1 MRPVAAPL
9 AQTIHERV
17 VCGPVFGVGPHAR
30 EFAAQALQAGSSVE
44 QADEPR
50 PLPREITRQ
59 QQRAVFADD
68 AVSGV
73 RPVAPVHENA
83 DERVI
88 HRAELL
94 DGFVGSR
101 EKTFDAI
108 ARTAEFF
115 QGALQ
120 LDRGLL
126 RVWLGQFVGFGA
138 VIAGPEN
145 ADFGCW
151 TFLLL
156 HTTLVVRF
164 LRPFELLF
172 VRNYAARGSSRSRIP
187 AELCIS

>member
-1 MRPVAAPL
+1 M
-9 AQTIHERV
+9 HE
-17 VCGPVFGVGPHAR
+17 
-30 EFAAQALQAGSSVE
+30 
-44 QADEPR
+44 D
-50 PLPREITRQ
+50 
-59 QQRAVFADD
+59 
-68 AVSGV
+68 
-73 RPVAPVHENA
+73 A

-126 RVWLGQFVGFGA
+126 RVWPSQIVGFGA

-145 ADFGCW
+145 ADFGSGHFFSF
-151 TFLLL
+151 T
-156 HTTLVVRF
+156 R
-164 LRPFELLF
+164 
-172 VRNYAARGSSRSRIP
+172 RI
-187 AELCIS
+187 SGT